1 MRLLGI
7 DEAGRGCVFGDLVV
21 AAFMW
26 EQEDQSP
33 LAEAGAADSKAMSAK
48 KRDEARER
56 LTDMGRWQVR
66 RITPHQIDRGNLNT
80 LEEEAII
87 DLVRAFE
94 PTHVI
99 IDALGHPTT
108 LPKVQARLA
117 AAVAPL
123 APAWTIVP
131 KADRDFPVCGAA
143 SIFAKTTRDSAL
155 ADHAAAWG
163 ELGSGYPSDPKVKAW
178 LTAHLATG
186 APWPSFVRTRW
197 GTVQAL
203 QQAILPG

>member
-21 AAFMW
+21 AAYMW
-26 EQEDQSP
+26 ESEDQNA
-33 LAEAGAADSKAMSAK
+33 LAEAGAGDSKAMSAK
-48 KRDEARER
+48 KRNEARER
-56 LTDMGRWQVR
+56 LTDLGRWQVR
-66 RITPHQIDRGNLNT
+66 RITPAQIDQGNLNT
-80 LEEEAII
+80 LEEHAIA

-108 LPKVQARLA
+108 LPKVQRRLA

-123 APAWTIVP
+123 DPSWTIVP

-143 SIFAKTTRDSAL
+143 SIFAKTTRDAAL
-155 ADHAAAWG
+155 AEHALQWG

-178 LTAHLATG
+178 LRAHLETG
-186 APWPSFVRTRW
+186 RPWPAFVRTRW

-203 QQAILPG
+203 QQGGLPV